1 MRIKLGHDPGRVE
14 GGASSSCWVDSY
26 GTTLRPVCALIA
38 VRHGEIAVA
47 CPFPSRAVES
57 PALFL
62 FFYSSFCRPAHWILL
77 QLLQN
82 CSAKKTADIIII
94 YYLLLEYLK
103 IICRYVPYSVL
114 RTVCV
119 MWMLLP
125 ETKLPFLGTHLVAPY
140 QLFLGARAT

>member
-1 MRIKLGHDPGRVE
+1 MLGRLVRYDA
-14 GGASSSCWVDSY
+14 AS
-26 GTTLRPVCALIA
+26 RVCAH
-38 VRHGEIAVA
+38 R
-47 CPFPSRAVES
+47 CPPRRDRRRLSFPSRAVES